1 VLSSRE
7 LLGFF
12 GLFLVPNS
20 QSYTNYQEMLA
31 EPYQEKHALAA
42 QFDHLNGEQLVVPS
56 LKTIHPGW
64 VLEKHPEYERLNR
77 DLAAWCNR
85 YFLSDFSL
93 LLCCDLTSLCV
104 LQLVGRFQNSI
115 HARISRPR
123 SLDCIII
130 SKDSI

>member
-1 VLSSRE
+1 
-7 LLGFF
+7 
-12 GLFLVPNS
+12 
-20 QSYTNYQEMLA
+20 MLA

-42 QFDHLNGEQLVVPS
+42 QFDHLNNQQLVVPS

-64 VLEKHPEYERLNR
+64 VREKHPEYERLGR

-85 YFLSDFSL
+85 YFLSDFNL
-93 LLCCDLTSLCV
+93 ILCRDLTSLCV
-104 LQLVGRFQNSI
+104 LQLVGQSQNLI
-115 HARISRPR
+115 HARISRSR